1 MPTLFVNEPEKAGEQ
16 ATADSEVAR
25 EEFETAKR
33 DVQLAKTEIESLN
46 AERARLKAAVERL
59 ESDKIAA
66 ENKAEVHPDRVRFS
80 KSNLKTERVATAYR
94 LLFVYAFVRPESEQN
109 GSHLQ
114 IEERQA
120 PGTN

>member
-1 MPTLFVNEPEKAGEQ
+1 LKVLISFRPTCFGASHG
-16 ATADSEVAR
+16 
-25 EEFETAKR
+25 
-33 DVQLAKTEIESLN
+33 
-46 AERARLKAAVERL
+46 
-59 ESDKIAA
+59 
-66 ENKAEVHPDRVRFS
+66 HPDRVRFS

-94 LLFVYAFVRPESEQN
+94 LLFVYAFVRPQSEQN